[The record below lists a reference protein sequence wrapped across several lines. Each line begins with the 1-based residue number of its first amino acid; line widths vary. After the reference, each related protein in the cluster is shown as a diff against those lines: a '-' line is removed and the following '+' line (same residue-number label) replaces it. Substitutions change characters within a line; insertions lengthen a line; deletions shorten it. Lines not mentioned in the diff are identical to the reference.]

1 MARTRYQ
8 QNETHCHRRTS
19 EGIAFG
25 ENSSSILPCCFSR
38 VVCRLALVFS
48 SGTRSTGLR
57 CCGRTWTRVS
67 RTLDCRMLIWFNC
80 TILSPWCL
88 LRTRSKFLLSARRD
102 SFGNTIKASA
112 IGRVQ
117 NHLKYLSTGH
127 VPPSCAIV
135 HCLETASSF
144 LTSNGKA

>member
-88 LRTRSKFLLSARRD
+88 LRTRSEFLLSARQFWQHHQD
-102 SFGNTIKASA
+102 IGNRSCSKPSKIPEYRARSPFVRHRTLPRNRLLVS
-112 IGRVQ
+112 
-117 NHLKYLSTGH
+117 H
-127 VPPSCAIV
+127 V
-135 HCLETASSF
+135 EW
-144 LTSNGKA
+144 